1 MLLVTTT
8 DGTLGLVLPPDAAS
22 LADAVVGAVRDG
34 VARGVLDPG
43 ETYSVY
49 RLADELGVSR
59 SPVRE
64 ALLRLAEA
72 GLVTIARNRGFTVVR
87 PSAHDVEEIFEIRAA
102 LEPAAARRVAA
113 RGDEAARAAV
123 ASAYDA
129 LRAAAERGD
138 EPAFWRAD
146 RALHDAILRGAGNAR
161 AAAVVEQL
169 RATTVLLG
177 PPTTATGRTL
187 AEVAAEHGP
196 VARAVAAGD
205 GDAAE
210 AAMRSHLE
218 RTGALLAAAADPSR
232 GSDVSAGRRRAG

>member
-1 MLLVTTT
+1 MLPVTDT
-8 DGTLGLVLPPDAAS
+8 GGALGLVLPDDAAS

-34 VARGVLDPG
+34 VSRGVLDPG

-87 PSAHDVEEIFEIRAA
+87 PSPHDVEEIFEIRRA
-102 LEPAAARRVAA
+102 LEPAAARRVAEA
-113 RGDEAARAAV
+113 GDATARAAV
-123 ASAYDA
+123 AAAYDA
-129 LRAAAERGD
+129 LDAAAGRGD

-146 RALHDAILRGAGNAR
+146 RALHDAVLRGAGNAR

-187 AEVAAEHGP
+187 REVADEHAP
-196 VARAVAAGD
+196 VATAVAAGD
-205 GDAAE
+205 GAAAE
-210 AAMRSHLE
+210 AAMRAHLE
-218 RTGALLAAAADPSR
+218 RTAALLVAAAGGP
-232 GSDVSAGRRRAG
+232 VSAGRRRAG

>member
-1 MLLVTTT
+1 MTTT
-8 DGTLGLVLPPDAAS
+8 DGALGLVLPTDAAS
-22 LADAVVGAVRDG
+22 LADAVVAAVRDG

-43 ETYSVY
+43 ATYSVY

-87 PSAHDVEEIFEIRAA
+87 PSAHDVEEIFEIRRA
-102 LEPAAARRVAA
+102 LEPAAARRVAE
-113 RGDEAARAAV
+113 GDDDTARARV
-123 ASAYDA
+123 AAAYDA
-129 LRAAAERGD
+129 LRAAAGRGD

-146 RALHDAILRGAGNAR
+146 RALHDAVLRGAGNAR

-187 AEVAAEHGP
+187 TEVADEHAP
-196 VARAVAAGD
+196 VARAVALGD
-205 GDAAE
+205 GAAAE
-210 AAMRSHLE
+210 TAMRTHLE
-218 RTGALLAAAADPSR
+218 RTEALLVTAAGDR
-232 GSDVSAGRRRAG
+232 VSAGRRPAG